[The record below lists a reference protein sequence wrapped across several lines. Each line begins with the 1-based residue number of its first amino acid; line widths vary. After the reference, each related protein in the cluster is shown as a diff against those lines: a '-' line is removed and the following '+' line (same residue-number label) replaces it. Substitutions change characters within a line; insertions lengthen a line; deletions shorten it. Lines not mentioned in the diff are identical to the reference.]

1 MGSFR
6 IVNALWWWIWVY
18 KSSDMYYKM
27 LPLYIST
34 IMTLFMLP
42 VAYSISHTI
51 WTWSYY
57 ALFRWS
63 YILVISRFKWLIYRY
78 WWGWLHL
85 HLTNRVIASGSA
97 TKQRILWVK
106 LVKTDPCQGKVK
118 HTQGKQRASFLR
130 RTQDSKV
137 HAANM
142 KPTCGLSAPDGLH
155 IGPTNLAIRYY
166 DIRNSYATLGEARI
180 PIESF
185 LPKGLHLW
193 CIFAELL
200 LTPNASQT

>member
-18 KSSDMYYKM
+18 ISSDMYYKI
-27 LPLYIST
+27 LPLHIST
-34 IMTLFMLP
+34 IMTLFMP

-51 WTWSYY
+51 CTSSCY

-63 YILVISRFKWLIYRY
+63 YIIVISRFKWLIYRY

-85 HLTNRVIASGSA
+85 RLTNRVIASGSA

-106 LVKTDPCQGKVK
+106 LVKTDPCQGIVK

-137 HAANM
+137 HG
-142 KPTCGLSAPDGLH
+142 PH
-155 IGPTNLAIRYY
+155 IGPMNLAISYY
-166 DIRNSYATLGEARI
+166 GIWNSYATLGEARI
-180 PIESF
+180 PIESH
-185 LPKGLHLW
+185 LPKGLHL
-193 CIFAELL
+193 
-200 LTPNASQT
+200 